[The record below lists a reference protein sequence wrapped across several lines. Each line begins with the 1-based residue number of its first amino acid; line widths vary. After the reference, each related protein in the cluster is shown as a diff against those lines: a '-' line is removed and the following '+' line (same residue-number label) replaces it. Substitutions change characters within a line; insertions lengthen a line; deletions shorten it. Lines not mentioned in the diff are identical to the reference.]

1 MNLRPRNDILEN
13 PRQSDE
19 DSDNEDQEE
28 EQQQPGMPRP
38 GQQLPLPPPLY
49 QHQPNQNLYMRQAPV
64 QYIKN
69 LATFKNGSDLIIFL
83 HRFNSYCQA
92 LRVPRNM
99 MASLLIAHLC
109 DTSLRGISRRL
120 NDDLTYEE
128 IVELLKKS
136 P

>member
-19 DSDNEDQEE
+19 DTDSADQEE

-38 GQQLPLPPPLY
+38 GQQLPLPPPLH

-69 LATFKNGSDLIIFL
+69 LATFKPDPISSYSCIGSI
-83 HRFNSYCQA
+83 R
-92 LRVPRNM
+92 
-99 MASLLIAHLC
+99 IAKH
-109 DTSLRGISRRL
+109 
-120 NDDLTYEE
+120 
-128 IVELLKKS
+128 
-136 P
+136 